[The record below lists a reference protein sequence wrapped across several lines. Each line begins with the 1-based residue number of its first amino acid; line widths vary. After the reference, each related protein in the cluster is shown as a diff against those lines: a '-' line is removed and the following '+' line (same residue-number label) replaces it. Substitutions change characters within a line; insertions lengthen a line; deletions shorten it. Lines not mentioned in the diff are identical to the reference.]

1 MPLARGRRTGLLPG
15 GQVRVFILGDGVG
28 DKVHAIRRGE
38 ILVLLQ
44 LFDLIADVF
53 FGFLRV
59 PLLSGFFRL
68 KDVSWGCQARTGM
81 LGLRRSSGQLR
92 LVPVVKTR

>member
-1 MPLARGRRTGLLPG
+1 MPLARGRRPGLLPG

-59 PLLSGFFRL
+59 PLLSGFFRP
-68 KDVSWGCQARTGM
+68 KASPGA
-81 LGLRRSSGQLR
+81 
-92 LVPVVKTR
+92 VKRGRECLACAAAAGNCG